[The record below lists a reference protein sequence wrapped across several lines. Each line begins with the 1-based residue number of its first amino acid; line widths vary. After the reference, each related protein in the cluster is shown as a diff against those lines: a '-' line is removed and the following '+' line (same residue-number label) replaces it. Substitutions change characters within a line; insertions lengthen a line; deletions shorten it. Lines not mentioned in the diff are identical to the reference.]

1 MRHTLLQLTAFAV
14 PLFLRSNLFG
24 QCILITSPN
33 NLTLLSKPKSSTTTI
48 NKYKTL
54 FPTRLNQSTTTIVS
68 VRERERVTDLYI
80 YIIDFHF
87 HFSKT
92 YTQKCL
98 RSNQTVLPRQASPS
112 GDLRRPF
119 PAPERVGGL
128 D

>member
-33 NLTLLSKPKSSTTTI
+33 NLTLLSKPKSSTTII
-48 NKYKTL
+48 NKYKTF

-68 VRERERVTDLYI
+68 VRERELQTCI
-80 YIIDFHF
+80 FIFIDFHF

-98 RSNQTVLPRQASPS
+98 QSNQTVLPRQASPS